1 MYDYS
6 GLPNELTSKPQFV
19 LWKYEQ
25 VNGKSTKIPYQ
36 ANGEKART
44 GDRNT
49 FASFPTALKF
59 YRSGQF
65 DGIGFVFTAQDDFV
79 GIDIDH
85 CITYSDDDVNK
96 ENPIYSELAKE
107 IIDSLDSYTELSP
120 SLTGVH
126 IIVRGSLPSTVM
138 GSGRKNSELGIECYS
153 KMRFFTLTSLTE
165 NENSI
170 EDRNDELQELF
181 DKYFSHIE
189 EKENPV
195 ANLSKYDNDDVK
207 MSNDQILEKMFNSKN
222 GDAIRSLYEGKLI
235 NDDHSSSD
243 QALCNHLAFW
253 TGNSAS
259 RIDAIFR
266 QSGLMR
272 DKWDLKRGD
281 YLYGEMTIANAIAS
295 THSTVVDYQSVDG
308 NEFKFNFNKVIP
320 EKDLQKILTQRH
332 YEELANLRANW
343 EAKDKKGKEPTIL
356 PPKFVANILQEYI
369 KFVLF
374 DLDESTRLSMY
385 IGADGIYTSN
395 TTYIKRVI
403 SWLEPGLND
412 GKATDVIY
420 HITNDAEIKPRTES
434 RFLIPVNNGVFN
446 LKTKELEPFNY
457 DYVFTSK
464 IATNYNPDAHN
475 KVIDGWDVES
485 WLKSIACND
494 KEISTLL
501 WQVVNEALNGNY
513 TRKKSIFLLGEGN
526 NGKGT
531 FQDLLINL
539 IGFRNVASLKVNEFD
554 ERFKLSLLEGKT
566 VVIGDDVQAGVK
578 IDDSSNFNSVVTGDS
593 VQVEQKNKPMY
604 NTVYRCAV
612 IQSTNGMPSFKNKT
626 TGTLRRLIIV
636 PFNADF
642 NGEQENFAIKEVYIR
657 DKEVLEYVLYKAIN
671 LDFERFSVPGA
682 ALEQLKEF
690 EIDNNNVYE
699 FYVNYIRDAKI
710 NKIPKSFIHNLYRDF
725 CKENKYEDMSIR
737 MFFKEL
743 RKIMGNEWSDSVKR
757 ISENDINKLNEIH
770 FDYNLKTIMGKS
782 VKCISRDELKIVQ

>member
-19 LWKYEQ
+19 LWNYEE
-25 VNGKSTKIPYQ
+25 VNGKQTKIPYQ
-36 ANGEKART
+36 VNGEKART

-59 YRSGQF
+59 YRTGQF
-65 DGIGFVFTAQDDFV
+65 DGMGFVFTAQDNFV

-85 CITYSDDDVNK
+85 CITYSEDDINK
-96 ENPIYSELAKE
+96 ENPIYSELATE
-107 IIDSLDSYTELSP
+107 IIDSLDSFTEISP

-126 IIVRGSLPSTVM
+126 IIVKGSLPPSVI
-138 GSGRKNSELGIECYS
+138 GSGRKNSELGLELYS
-153 KMRFFTLTSLTE
+153 RNRFFTLSNIRE
-165 NENSI
+165 NDNEI
-170 EDRNDELQELF
+170 EEREEELHEIF
-181 DKYFSHIE
+181 EKYFSHIE

-222 GDAIRSLYEGKLI
+222 GAAIKALYEGKLI

-332 YEELANLRANW
+332 HEELANLRANW
-343 EAKDKKGKEPTIL
+343 EVGGEKGKEPTIL
-356 PPKFVANILQEYI
+356 PPKFVANILQEYV

-385 IGADGIYTSN
+385 VASEGIYSSN

-412 GKATDVIY
+412 AKASDVIY
-420 HITNDAEIKPRTES
+420 HITNDAEVKPRTES
-434 RFLIPVNNGVFN
+434 RFLIAVNNGVFN
-446 LKTKELEPFNY
+446 LKTKELMPFSC

-464 IATNYNPDAHN
+464 IATNYNPAAHN
-475 KVIDGWDVES
+475 ISIDGWDVES
-485 WLKSIACND
+485 WLDSIACGD

-501 WQVVNEALNGNY
+501 WQVINEALNGNY

-539 IGFRNVASLKVNEFD
+539 IGFKNVASLKVNEFD

-612 IQSTNGMPSFKNKT
+612 IQSTNGMPTFKNKT

-642 NGEQENFAIKEVYIR
+642 NGEQENFAIKETYIKT
-657 DKEVLEYVLYKAIN
+657 KEVLEYVLYKAIN

-682 ALEQLKEF
+682 AEQQLKEF
-690 EIDNNNVYE
+690 EIDNNNIYE
-699 FYVNYIRDAKI
+699 FYTYYMKDNEIKTF
-710 NKIPKSFIHNLYRDF
+710 PKFYLHNLFAKFAKNNNYDF
-725 CKENKYEDMSIR
+725 VPIR
-737 MFFKEL
+737 KFFKEL
-743 RKIMGNEWSDSVKR
+743 AKITGNEWEERIVR
-757 ISENDINKLNEIH
+757 ISEKEINELQDFN
-770 FDYNLKTIMGKS
+770 FDYSLNDYIGKT
-782 VKCISRDELKIVQ
+782 VRCICKFKLKIV